1 MEMVRLKVLID
12 PSENRTAEFSGVDIS
27 YSKNLDLAIWETFGS
42 FLQRYFLA
50 GLKLEKNGE
59 EATFGICCNL
69 LFTVVLT
76 RGLCVCVCVSEGE
89 QEEQWLA
96 DAGLSNLI
104 SEDNEDVDKALL
116 LSTLTRTQAEAVQR
130 RLDSYTL
137 SLRKRN
143 KPTPRD
149 VRDIFNSPITQ
160 VSSAFPGLLCL
171 CCTQTDVL

>member
-1 MEMVRLKVLID
+1 M
-12 PSENRTAEFSGVDIS
+12 
-27 YSKNLDLAIWETFGS
+27 LDGS
-42 FLQRYFLA
+42 DL
-50 GLKLEKNGE
+50 
-59 EATFGICCNL
+59 
-69 LFTVVLT
+69 V
-76 RGLCVCVCVSEGE
+76 VSEGE

-104 SEDNEDVDKALL
+104 SEDSEDVDKAVL

-149 VRDIFNSPITQ
+149 VRDIFNSPISQ
-160 VSSAFPGLLCL
+160 VSAAGRGLLFPSF
-171 CCTQTDVL
+171 TQRGV